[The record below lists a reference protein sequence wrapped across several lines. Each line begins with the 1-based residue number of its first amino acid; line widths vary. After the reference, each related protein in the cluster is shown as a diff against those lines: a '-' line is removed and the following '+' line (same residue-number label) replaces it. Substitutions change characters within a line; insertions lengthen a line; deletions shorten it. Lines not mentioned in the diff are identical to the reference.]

1 MSVLGN
7 GLRVASE
14 DSGGSTCTVS
24 IHPAVVSAW
33 PSPLNAKLRVYCEV
47 VERVNCVCMHAC
59 MRYVCVLQVGLWIDA
74 GSRYED
80 EANNGV
86 AHYLEHMAFKGT
98 KKRSQVY
105 SNLLHVSV

>member
-33 PSPLNAKLRVYCEV
+33 PSPLNTKLYVYCEV
-47 VERVNCVCMHAC
+47 VEWVNCACMHAC
-59 MRYVCVLQVGLWIDA
+59 MRYCVCTSG
-74 GSRYED
+74 
-80 EANNGV
+80 GV
-86 AHYLEHMAFKGT
+86 VDRCRQPL
-98 KKRSQVY
+98 
-105 SNLLHVSV
+105 